1 MSELKHSRRTWGFR
15 FFGTDAVV
23 IVVCGGA
30 AYVLQRMEHPLWWL
44 LLIVAGHFFLFCNVF
59 RVRRRFEVIWA
70 VLLVLNCAAWILLGH
85 LDWPHV
91 LLTQAPFTVA
101 AVIAEA
107 RSDRYHGI
115 FAQSANRKLQ
125 DYLEGR
131 IP

>member
-1 MSELKHSRRTWGFR
+1 MSETKHRHRTWGFR
-15 FFGTDAVV
+15 FFATDAGV
-23 IVVCGGA
+23 IVLCGVA
-30 AYVLQRMEHPLWWL
+30 AFVLQRIEHPLWWM

-59 RVRRRFEVIWA
+59 RVRRRFEIIWA
-70 VLLVLNCAAWILLGH
+70 VFLLFNCAAWIFLGH

-91 LLTQAPFTVA
+91 LVTQVPFTIA
-101 AVIAEA
+101 AVIAEM

-115 FAQSANRKLQ
+115 FARTANPRLQ